1 MDKLFSSFYNK
12 LNKYVNKHAPMKLI
26 SKRKVKQFSKPW
38 ITKGLWVSIR
48 KKNTRYA
55 SVMKFSTGVIEIKS
69 VA

>member
-1 MDKLFSSFYNK
+1 
-12 LNKYVNKHAPMKLI
+12 MKLI